1 MMIKQVISELMT
13 DQDMTALGLEIVAYV
28 KPIEVEGDACFG
40 IYAADGTEIT
50 VVSDRDV
57 AFARLSKA
65 PIRGFAILIRVLF
78 V

>member
-1 MMIKQVISELMT
+1 MT

-28 KPIEVEGDACFG
+28 KPVEVEGDACFG

-57 AFARLSKA
+57 AFAAVRQQDLEPLS
-65 PIRGFAILIRVLF
+65 VH
-78 V
+78 

>member
-1 MMIKQVISELMT
+1 MIKQVISELMT

-28 KPIEVEGDACFG
+28 KPVDVDGDACFG

-57 AFARLSKA
+57 AFAAVRQQDLEPLS
-65 PIRGFAILIRVLF
+65 VH
-78 V
+78 

>member
-57 AFARLSKA
+57 AFAAVRQQDLEPLS
-65 PIRGFAILIRVLF
+65 VH
-78 V
+78 

>member
-28 KPIEVEGDACFG
+28 KPVDVDGDACFG
-40 IYAADGTEIT
+40 IFAADGTEIT

-57 AFARLSKA
+57 AFAAVRQQDLEPLS
-65 PIRGFAILIRVLF
+65 VH
-78 V
+78 

>member
-28 KPIEVEGDACFG
+28 KPVDVDGDACFG

-57 AFARLSKA
+57 AFAAVRQQDLEPLS
-65 PIRGFAILIRVLF
+65 VH
-78 V
+78 

>member
-1 MMIKQVISELMT
+1 MT

-28 KPIEVEGDACFG
+28 KPVDVDGDACFG

-57 AFARLSKA
+57 AFAAVRQQDLEPLS
-65 PIRGFAILIRVLF
+65 VH
-78 V
+78 

>member
-28 KPIEVEGDACFG
+28 KPVEVEGDACFG

-57 AFARLSKA
+57 AFAAVRQQDLEPLS
-65 PIRGFAILIRVLF
+65 VH
-78 V
+78 